1 MRSGGSG
8 GFVFA
13 KCAATAAQSARSDH
27 TGGESAKRNARRFSR
42 PNRQSETPRAAAA
55 AGTAAP
61 LAAAVADGG
70 AAAAAANPLADG
82 GGAAACGAAAAGG
95 LLLLSGGGSALL
107 VVAADDGI
115 TLYHALSGA
124 WACRFHDENKPFCC
138 ALSKVASRR
147 AVVSR

>member
-1 MRSGGSG
+1 MP
-8 GFVFA
+8 
-13 KCAATAAQSARSDH
+13 AQ
-27 TGGESAKRNARRFSR
+27 GLVFSR
-42 PNRQSETPRAAAA
+42 HE
-55 AGTAAP
+55 
-61 LAAAVADGG
+61 D
-70 AAAAAANPLADG
+70 
-82 GGAAACGAAAAGG
+82 
-95 LLLLSGGGSALL
+95 ALL